1 MITLIL
7 SVIFLALNP
16 VESYNQ
22 GNAAYEQKDY
32 NQAIA
37 RYEESRLQADDPRLW
52 YNLGNAYFK
61 TNKIGQAILCYRRA
75 RCLAPRDPDIAFNLN
90 FARHFRVDKIP
101 AAENPFYQI
110 LRRGLMYFS
119 PVETSFLAAMGFLMG
134 AILLSLYII
143 QRRRGWLWLAM
154 AAGLLWL
161 FFLVAGFTW
170 RSETNPD
177 NAVIIVSEA
186 NALSG
191 PGPDYAGI
199 MILHDG
205 TEAWIRE
212 SRGDYYLIQIPG
224 GLGGWVKQETV
235 KRIFSNPR

>member
-1 MITLIL
+1 MMTLIL
-7 SVIFLALNP
+7 SVFFLSFNP

-22 GNAAYEQKDY
+22 GNTAYEQKDY
-32 NQAIA
+32 NQAITC
-37 RYEESRLQADDPRLW
+37 YEEARLQADDPRLW

-101 AAENPFYQI
+101 VADNPFSQV

-119 PVETSFLAAMGFLMG
+119 PAETSFLAAICFLIG
-134 AILLSLYII
+134 TILLSLYII
-143 QRRRGWLWLAM
+143 QQRGGWLWSAM
-154 AAGLLWL
+154 AAGLVWL
-161 FFLVAGFTW
+161 FFLAAGFAW

-205 TEAWIRE
+205 TEARIRE

-224 GLGGWVKQETV
+224 GLGGWIKQETV
-235 KRIFSNPR
+235 KRIFSKPR